1 MARRTELLSVD
12 RLKALSDGVF
22 AIVITLLVLNLIPQS
37 ARSPHQLLAA
47 WPAYLAYLAAF
58 LSIGSIWLNHN
69 AAFSRIKQGNAALL
83 TLNLVLLLG
92 SALIPWPTVLIADAL
107 QTGSHDDQVA
117 AMIVFSIVS
126 LLLSLPWSA
135 LDRYVRRRPELLE
148 QETDASWFKRHAL
161 MSDASLV
168 LAIVTVGV
176 SLLSPIASLIV
187 YLVSI
192 TSFLIVRLF
201 ERLP

>member
-1 MARRTELLSVD
+1 MPRRHELFSVD

-22 AIVITLLVLNLIPQS
+22 AIVITLLVLNLIPDA
-37 ARSPHQLLAA
+37 ARSPQQLLDA
-47 WPAYLAYLAAF
+47 WPSYLAYLAAF

-69 AAFSRIKQGNAALL
+69 AAFARIREADAPVL

-107 QTGSHDDQVA
+107 QNGNHIDQVA

-126 LLLSLPWSA
+126 LLLSAPWSA
-135 LDRYVRRRPELLE
+135 LDRYVRRHPALLVNE
-148 QETDASWFKRHAL
+148 GDAAWFRWHSR
-161 MSDASLV
+161 MSDVSFL

-176 SLLSPIASLIV
+176 SFLSPLTSLVI

-192 TSFLIVRLF
+192 TTFLIVRLF
-201 ERLP
+201 ERVR